1 MSYDK
6 VTMTDFQR
14 LIRLGKDE
22 LLSAA
27 QKPKPSEHIL
37 YDHCPLKSKTII
49 NMFVG
54 SLRKMDKI

>member
-37 YDHCPLKSKTII
+37 YDHCPLKLNEDNYQHVCRIPKK
-49 NMFVG
+49 NG
-54 SLRKMDKI
+54 